1 MIPPNEIPAAAAAA
15 AATAAAAA
23 AAKSHQS
30 CPTLCDPIDGST
42 RLHHPWDSP
51 DKNTGVGSDLLVY
64 GIKDKGPAN
73 SSWTFHNGHWYSKM
87 KCSEQFTLPGRAV
100 SAGSHQGNSRTKEFP
115 DVSTLRS
122 DKVMEAL
129 GTVGIFQGHVT
140 VKFLSRV

>member
-1 MIPPNEIPAAAAAA
+1 MSNSVR
-15 AATAAAAA
+15 
-23 AAKSHQS
+23 SHRWQ
-30 CPTLCDPIDGST
+30 PT
-42 RLHHPWDSP
+42 RLHRPWDSP

-129 GTVGIFQGHVT
+129 GTVGIFQGHVN
-140 VKFLSRV
+140 VKFLSRA